1 MAFNCLF
8 NYIFIADETMIN
20 IEIYTYRVY
29 NILME
34 VYAMKKRVNISLDE
48 EIAEQLKVVA
58 ETSKR
63 NVSQW
68 ITDKVMETYAQ
79 LDKEEI
85 MKGDRK

>member
-1 MAFNCLF
+1 
-8 NYIFIADETMIN
+8 
-20 IEIYTYRVY
+20 
-29 NILME
+29 ME

-79 LDKEEI
+79 LEKEDI

>member
-1 MAFNCLF
+1 
-8 NYIFIADETMIN
+8 MIN

-79 LDKEEI
+79 LEKEDI

>member
-1 MAFNCLF
+1 MAFNAYLIIF
-8 NYIFIADETMIN
+8 FIADEAIIN

-29 NILME
+29 NILTE

-79 LDKEEI
+79 LEKEDI